1 VALLGGIGWLGRH
14 WIERRRLHRAQMAV
28 VAPNAA
34 RAAAQPLARRTG
46 VTVLA
51 GIAPPIVTN
60 GTGRLID
67 TVSDE
72 VYALNGGPAI
82 IGTSRRH
89 ATIVMPI
96 DADVAPEHARI
107 WLRDGRYLLHHVG
120 GMSRK
125 TYVNNHEAD
134 WVVLESGD
142 EIRLGRVRF
151 TFEE

>member
-1 VALLGGIGWLGRH
+1 
-14 WIERRRLHRAQMAV
+14 MAI

-34 RAAAQPLARRTG
+34 RAAAQPLPRRTG
-46 VTVLA
+46 VTVAA
-51 GIAPPIVTN
+51 GGAPSAVAN

-67 TVSDE
+67 TSTNE
-72 VYALNGGPAI
+72 VYALSGGPAV
-82 IGTSRRH
+82 IGTSRRQ
-89 ATIVMPI
+89 ATILMPQ

-142 EIRLGRVRF
+142 EIRLGNVRL
-151 TFEE
+151 TFEEWPHPPQSSLR